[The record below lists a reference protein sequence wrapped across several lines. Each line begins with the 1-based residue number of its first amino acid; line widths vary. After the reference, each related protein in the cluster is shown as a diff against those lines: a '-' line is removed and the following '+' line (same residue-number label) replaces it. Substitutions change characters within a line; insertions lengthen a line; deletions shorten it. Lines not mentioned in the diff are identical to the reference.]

1 MQSTLKPINNPLAK
15 MCGKETTHGRHIWL
29 DEKGERQCFDYDF
42 QLIEDYNI
50 DRDDTD
56 YIIEWRQKAPVA
68 VGE

>member
-1 MQSTLKPINNPLAK
+1 MWWSDH
-15 MCGKETTHGRHIWL
+15 CRS
-29 DEKGERQCFDYDF
+29 ERGFDYDF